1 MRAAR
6 SPGLGDQ
13 LDEFNVPT
21 VLNAALSPYLG
32 WKGKITSLADQLHR
46 VINNPRHMGSNWA
59 WVIETLSADSDYRSR
74 FSALYADGITRSSI
88 TDAILALERSLVTP
102 GAPFDRYLRGEFGAL
117 TSEQIAGYEL
127 FKDYGCIACHQGRNL
142 GGNLIIRF
150 GILEDPFKDGLFED
164 PFKDGLFDAA
174 TPKSKRF
181 LKLRVPSL
189 RNVAKT
195 GPYLHDGSVE
205 TLEEVVR
212 LMARY
217 QLGREMPEEDV
228 RRIVAFLHSLT
239 APLPENFR

>member
-1 MRAAR
+1 M
-6 SPGLGDQ
+6 
-13 LDEFNVPT
+13 
-21 VLNAALSPYLG
+21 
-32 WKGKITSLADQLHR
+32 
-46 VINNPRHMGSNWA
+46 
-59 WVIETLSADSDYRSR
+59 
-74 FSALYADGITRSSI
+74 
-88 TDAILALERSLVTP
+88 
-102 GAPFDRYLRGEFGAL
+102 
-117 TSEQIAGYEL
+117 
-127 FKDYGCIACHQGRNL
+127 
-142 GGNLIIRF
+142 
-150 GILEDPFKDGLFED
+150 ED

-189 RNVAKT
+189 RNLAKT

-228 RRIVAFLHSLT
+228 RRIVAFLHTLT